1 MKKKKKKR
9 TAQNQKKA
17 KIHLKQMIKLSID
30 TGLNM
35 LEPEQNILQLELN
48 LETFFEY
55 FLYMH

>member
-1 MKKKKKKR
+1 M
-9 TAQNQKKA
+9 AQNQKKA

-48 LETFFEY
+48 LETFCEY

>member
-1 MKKKKKKR
+1 
-9 TAQNQKKA
+9 
-17 KIHLKQMIKLSID
+17 MIKLSID